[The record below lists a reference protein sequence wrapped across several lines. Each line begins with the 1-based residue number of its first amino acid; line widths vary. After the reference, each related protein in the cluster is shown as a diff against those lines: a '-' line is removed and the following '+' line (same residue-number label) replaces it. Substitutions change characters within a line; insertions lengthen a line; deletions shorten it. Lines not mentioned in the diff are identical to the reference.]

1 MKDNSN
7 SAIFNSIYN
16 ALRLSKISLPQPENF
31 AMMPIKDYLEKIG
44 LQSLLRVSY
53 ESRENN

>member
-1 MKDNSN
+1 MKDNSVT
-7 SAIFNSIYN
+7 FNSIYN
-16 ALRLSKISLPQPENF
+16 ALCLSKISLPQPENF

-44 LQSLLRVSY
+44 LQSLLGVSY